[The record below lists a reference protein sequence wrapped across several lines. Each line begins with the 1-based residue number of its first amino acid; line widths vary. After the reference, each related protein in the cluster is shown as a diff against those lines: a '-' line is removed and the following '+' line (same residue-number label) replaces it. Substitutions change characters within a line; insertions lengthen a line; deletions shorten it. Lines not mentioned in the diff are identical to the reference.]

1 MYLWL
6 ANILSQFVIYLFILL
21 IVSFTEQKFLILIK
35 SNLALFPLMDCA
47 FEVIIK
53 NSLPNPKSCRLS
65 LYFLLLVYIW
75 HLSLCS
81 ILRFFCI
88 YLTKVQF
95 VPAFILLCMDSP
107 FPPCPSSVACVCVA
121 VLLDSSVTMC
131 LSCQYHIVFNYWSFT
146 TALKSFNMNLPILFF
161 SELFCLSIQIL
172 ESACQYIPKILR
184 FLFGLI

>member
-1 MYLWL
+1 M
-6 ANILSQFVIYLFILL
+6 LL
-21 IVSFTEQKFLILIK
+21 RS
-35 SNLALFPLMDCA
+35 SS
-47 FEVIIK
+47 K

-65 LYFLLLVYIW
+65 LYFLLLV
-75 HLSLCS
+75 L
-81 ILRFFCI
+81 
-88 YLTKVQF
+88 YLTFKSMLYFEVFLYLFNQSA
-95 VPAFILLCMDSP
+95 VC
-107 FPPCPSSVACVCVA
+107 SSVHFIVHGLPLSPLSKLSCLC
-121 VLLDSSVTMC
+121 LCGCTSGLSSVTMC